1 MIIRTASLKDLPQIL
16 QIFNQAI
23 LSRSIAALEPV
34 TIENRQAWFED
45 HSLDEYPILVA
56 VSGDDVLGYMYLSAY
71 RPGRTALRVTA
82 EVSYFVDEDFHRQG
96 VASALL
102 GEAIHRCRTSGIKN
116 LFAILLENNKRSI
129 SFLEKHG
136 FQKWAHLPGVA
147 EIDGKEVGQVYFGK
161 RVLE

>member
-1 MIIRTASLKDLPQIL
+1 MIIRIASLKDLPQIL
-16 QIFNQAI
+16 DIYNQAI
-23 LSRSIAALEPV
+23 QARSIAALETV
-34 TIENRQAWFED
+34 TLENRQAWFEE
-45 HSLDEYPILVA
+45 HPSDEYPILVA
-56 VSGDDVLGYMYLSAY
+56 ESGDVVSGYLYLSAY
-71 RPGRTALRVTA
+71 RPGRTALRATA
-82 EVSYFVDEDFHRQG
+82 EVSYFVDQDSQRQG

-102 GEAIHRCRTSGIKN
+102 VEAIHRCKSLGFKN

-147 EIDGKEVGQVYFGK
+147 EIAGKEVGQVYFGK